1 VQRNGK
7 TSIAMMLQLVRFVA
21 QKARQRTKMNKS
33 KILHHM
39 GIVKQWMD
47 GESIESRGPNSD
59 WEEMEAFSNDHGLSQ
74 MPCLTKEVRLK
85 KDLREIWTVL
95 DKDGDIIANFTT
107 EEHADIFVVYNGG
120 TDKLETVL
128 FREVYR
134 ED

>member
-1 VQRNGK
+1 MQRNGK

-33 KILHHM
+33 ELLEHLDTIKKW
-39 GIVKQWMD
+39 VN
-47 GESIESRGPNSD
+47 GESVEFKQEDDD
-59 WEEMEAFSNDHGLSQ
+59 WQELEAFNNNFGLDKV
-74 MPCLTKEVRLK
+74 PCTARFRLK
-85 KDLREIWTVL
+85 KDLRDIWIVL

-120 TDKLETVL
+120 TDKLEAVL